1 MSAKPIPRDPEIR
14 DHKRRL
20 LAAITARLDDLYEPP
35 RVQWRL
41 GSLVS
46 SVVDAGF

>member
-1 MSAKPIPRDPEIR
+1 M
-14 DHKRRL
+14 RL
-20 LAAITARLDDLYEPP
+20 AHRIALTVVGALTLAVVAFAAGYEPP